1 MTFERKALRSVLQK
15 MFRDYRERLARIF
28 KEAGAGRESHM
39 LGAALVALSEGF
51 FFTADGNPQ
60 GF

>member
-1 MTFERKALRSVLQK
+1 MTFERKALRSVRQK
-15 MFRDYRERLARIF
+15 MFRDYRKRLF

-39 LGAALVALSEGF
+39 LGAALVAVCEGF
-51 FFTADGNPQ
+51 FVTADGNPQ